1 MRSRCSKIVLATILL
16 FGLFLATGKGVV
28 AQRQTIQ
35 DLERDIAAK
44 EAEIKRLEA
53 EEAAYRRSLNTA
65 SLQARTLEGEIGR
78 LDAAIKQL
86 GYRLAITRA
95 ELDATR
101 LRLKALASDIT
112 DTEVHIGKRKTQIA
126 SLLQEI
132 AYIDETG
139 LLPILLGSST
149 ISDFFDNA
157 VQFSNLEEAL
167 QRDLS
172 VMQALKGK
180 LETDRAR
187 EEILEEKQHAQQQH
201 LSAQQAI
208 SELKKKERS
217 SLLQQTRNQESR
229 YQQLLAENQK
239 RQQEILREIEA
250 LESDLQK
257 LLLKVTVPPRQPGLF
272 TWPVEGGYVTQ
283 EYGDTKSTGFINDA
297 YAFHNGIDIGASG
310 GIGTP
315 IRAVMD
321 GKVVA
326 SGNLSPYAYGRWMAV
341 DHGNGL
347 ITLYGHLSRIAV
359 ANGKQVRRGSVI
371 GYMGSTGFVTGPH
384 LHLTVYAAE
393 TFKTIQRSYG
403 LLPLGASLNP
413 RDYLPHQ

>member
-1 MRSRCSKIVLATILL
+1 MRFASSKTVVPAILL
-16 FGLFLATGKGVV
+16 AVFLL
-28 AQRQTIQ
+28 TIGRGMAVRGESAIEE
-35 DLERDIAAK
+35 LKRDIAAK

-53 EEAAYRRSLNTA
+53 EEAAYRQSLNQA
-65 SLQARTLEGEIGR
+65 SLQARTLQGEIGR
-78 LDAAIKQL
+78 LDAAIRQI

-95 ELDATR
+95 ELDATL
-101 LRLKALASDIT
+101 LRLKAISSDILA
-112 DTEVHIGKRKTQIA
+112 TEANIGRRKTQVA
-126 SLLQEI
+126 SALREI

-139 LLPILLGSST
+139 FLAILLGAPT

-157 VQFSNLEEAL
+157 AQMANLEEAMR
-167 QRDLS
+167 QDLAA
-172 VMQALKGK
+172 MRQLKEK

-187 EEILEEKQHAQQQH
+187 EEELEATQRAKQQE

-208 SELKKKERS
+208 SELKKKDRAD
-217 SLLQQTRNQESR
+217 LLQKTRNQEAR

-250 LESDLQK
+250 LESDLRK
-257 LLLKVTVPPRQPGLF
+257 LLLRVTVPARQPGLF
-272 TWPVEGGYVTQ
+272 AWPVDGGYVTQ

-297 YAFHNGIDIGASG
+297 YTFHNGIDIGHQD

-321 GKVVA
+321 GTVVA
-326 SGNLSPYAYGRWMAV
+326 SGNLSPYAYGRWVAV

-347 ITLYGHLSRIAV
+347 ISLYAHLSRIAV
-359 ANGKQVRRGSVI
+359 SNGKQVRRGSVV
-371 GYMGSTGFVTGPH
+371 GYMGSTGYVTGPH

-393 TFKTIQRSYG
+393 TFKVVERSYG
-403 LLPLGASLNP
+403 LLPLGASINP
-413 RDYLPHQ
+413 RDYLPR